1 MTASRHAKNASQTS
15 QDAVR
20 TAIRWNFNDRTRTFV
35 VRESTFCHSKKTLP
49 RHRKARS
56 AARKRLFRS
65 TGKACLRY
73 RKSQPV
79 VRQRITQVPQK
90 PRICNRNASCAR
102 RRQYCRL
109 TVAYLCIRGRDNVYL
124 CKHTHACMTGILP
137 HTGHCQY
144 DARDGMYAAVP
155 APCHAAA
162 RHLHKRKKACSG
174 KAGTCHAFHI
184 SCLVITSE
192 ERRTSPAGQLLWWH
206 QQTCRQALRS

>member
-1 MTASRHAKNASQTS
+1 MTASRHAQNASQTS

-65 TGKACLRY
+65 ARKACLRH

-90 PRICNRNASCAR
+90 PRICSQMVSCAL

-124 CKHTHACMTGILP
+124 CKRTHARMTVILP
-137 HTGHCQY
+137 HAGHCLYDAQY
-144 DARDGMYAAVP
+144 DMCATVPAQCSAAV
-155 APCHAAA
+155 

-174 KAGTCHAFHI
+174 KVGTCHAFHI

>member
-1 MTASRHAKNASQTS
+1 MPKIASRTS

-20 TAIRWNFNDRTRTFV
+20 TAIRWNFHDRKRTSV
-35 VRESTFCHSKKTLP
+35 IRKSTFCHSKKTLP

-65 TGKACLRY
+65 TGKTCLRHA
-73 RKSQPV
+73 KSQLA

-90 PRICNRNASCAR
+90 LRICSRMVSCAL

-109 TVAYLCIRGRDNVYL
+109 TVACLCISGRDTVYL
-124 CKHTHACMTGILP
+124 CKRTHARMTAILP
-137 HTGHCQY
+137 HADHCQY
-144 DARDGMYAAVP
+144 DARYDMCAAP
-155 APCHAAA
+155 TAPCSASV

-174 KAGTCHAFHI
+174 KTGTCHAFHI
-184 SCLVITSE
+184 SCLVITSG

>member
-1 MTASRHAKNASQTS
+1 MTASRHAQNASQTS

-20 TAIRWNFNDRTRTFV
+20 TAIRWNFHDRTRNSV
-35 VRESTFCHSKKTLP
+35 IRKSTFCHSKKTLP

-56 AARKRLFRS
+56 AARKRLFRI
-65 TGKACLRY
+65 TGKACLRH
-73 RKSQPV
+73 RKSQPA
-79 VRQRITQVPQK
+79 VRQRIAQMPQK

-109 TVAYLCIRGRDNVYL
+109 TVAYLCISGRNTVYL
-124 CKHTHACMTGILP
+124 CKRTHARMTAILP
-137 HTGHCQY
+137 HAGHCQY
-144 DARDGMYAAVP
+144 DAQYDMCAAVP
-155 APCHAAA
+155 AQCSAAV
-162 RHLHKRKKACSG
+162 RHLHIRKKACSG
-174 KAGTCHAFHI
+174 KTGTCHAFHI

>member
-65 TGKACLRY
+65 ARKARLRH

-79 VRQRITQVPQK
+79 VRQSIAQVPQK
-90 PRICNRNASCAR
+90 PRICSRMVSCAR

-109 TVAYLCIRGRDNVYL
+109 TAAYLCISGRNTVYL
-124 CKHTHACMTGILP
+124 CKRSHARMTAILP
-137 HTGHCQY
+137 HADHCQY
-144 DARDGMYAAVP
+144 DARYDMCAAVP
-155 APCHAAA
+155 AQCSAAV

-192 ERRTSPAGQLLWWH
+192 ERRTSPGGQLLWWH

>member
-20 TAIRWNFNDRTRTFV
+20 TAIRWNFHDRTRTSV
-35 VRESTFCHSKKTLP
+35 IRKSTFCHSKKTLP

-124 CKHTHACMTGILP
+124 CKRTHARMTVILP
-137 HTGHCQY
+137 HADHCQY
-144 DARDGMYAAVP
+144 DAQYDMCAAVP
-155 APCHAAA
+155 AQCSAAV

-174 KAGTCHAFHI
+174 KTGTCHAFHI

>member
-1 MTASRHAKNASQTS
+1 MTASRHTKNASQTS

-20 TAIRWNFNDRTRTFV
+20 TAIQWNFHDRTRTSV
-35 VRESTFCHSKKTLP
+35 IWESTFCHSKKTLP

-79 VRQRITQVPQK
+79 VRQRIAQVPQK
-90 PRICNRNASCAR
+90 PRICSRMVSCAL

-109 TVAYLCIRGRDNVYL
+109 TAAYLCISGRDTVYL
-124 CKHTHACMTGILP
+124 CKRSHARMTAILP
-137 HTGHCQY
+137 HADHCQY
-144 DARDGMYAAVP
+144 DARYDMCAAP
-155 APCHAAA
+155 TAPCHAVV
-162 RHLHKRKKACSG
+162 RHLHIRKKACSG
-174 KAGTCHAFHI
+174 KTGTCHAFHI

>member
-1 MTASRHAKNASQTS
+1 M
-15 QDAVR
+15 
-20 TAIRWNFNDRTRTFV
+20 IW
-35 VRESTFCHSKKTLP
+35 ESTFCHSKKTLP

-65 TGKACLRY
+65 TRKACLRH

-90 PRICNRNASCAR
+90 PRICSRNASCAR
-102 RRQYCRL
+102 RRQYCTL
-109 TVAYLCIRGRDNVYL
+109 TVACLCIRGRDNVYL
-124 CKHTHACMTGILP
+124 CKRSHARMTAILP
-137 HTGHCQY
+137 HTGHCKY
-144 DARDGMYAAVP
+144 DARYDMCAAVP
-155 APCHAAA
+155 AQCSAAV

-174 KAGTCHAFHI
+174 KTGTCHAFHI

-192 ERRTSPAGQLLWWH
+192 ERRTSPGGQLLWWH

>member
-1 MTASRHAKNASQTS
+1 M
-15 QDAVR
+15 
-20 TAIRWNFNDRTRTFV
+20 IRK
-35 VRESTFCHSKKTLP
+35 STFRHSKKTLP

-65 TGKACLRY
+65 TGKACLRH
-73 RKSQPV
+73 RKSQPI
-79 VRQRITQVPQK
+79 VRQRIAQVPQK

-124 CKHTHACMTGILP
+124 CKHTHACMTAILP

-144 DARDGMYAAVP
+144 DARYDMCAAP
-155 APCHAAA
+155 TAPCSASV

-192 ERRTSPAGQLLWWH
+192 ERRTSPGGQLLWWH

>member
-1 MTASRHAKNASQTS
+1 M
-15 QDAVR
+15 
-20 TAIRWNFNDRTRTFV
+20 IRK
-35 VRESTFCHSKKTLP
+35 STFCHSKKTLP

-65 TGKACLRY
+65 TGKVCLRY

-79 VRQRITQVPQK
+79 VRQRITQVTQK
-90 PRICNRNASCAR
+90 PRICSRMVSCAL

-109 TVAYLCIRGRDNVYL
+109 TVACLCISGRDTVYL
-124 CKHTHACMTGILP
+124 CKRTHACMTGILP

-144 DARDGMYAAVP
+144 DARYDMCAAP
-155 APCHAAA
+155 TAPCSASV

-174 KAGTCHAFHI
+174 KTGTCHAFHI
-184 SCLVITSE
+184 SCLVITSG

-206 QQTCRQALRS
+206 QQTCLQALRS

>member
-20 TAIRWNFNDRTRTFV
+20 TAIRWNFHDRKRTSV
-35 VRESTFCHSKKTLP
+35 IWESTFCHSKKTLP

-56 AARKRLFRS
+56 AAWKRLFRS

-90 PRICNRNASCAR
+90 PRICSRMVSCAL

-109 TVAYLCIRGRDNVYL
+109 TVAYLCISGRNAVYL
-124 CKHTHACMTGILP
+124 CKRTHARMTAILP
-137 HTGHCQY
+137 HADHCQY
-144 DARDGMYAAVP
+144 DARYDMCAAP
-155 APCHAAA
+155 TAPCHAVV
-162 RHLHKRKKACSG
+162 RHLHIRKKACSG
-174 KAGTCHAFHI
+174 KVGTCHAFHI

>member
-1 MTASRHAKNASQTS
+1 MTASRHAKNTSQTS

-20 TAIRWNFNDRTRTFV
+20 TAIRWNFHDRKRTSV
-35 VRESTFCHSKKTLP
+35 IWESTFCHSKKTLP

-65 TGKACLRY
+65 TGKACLRH

-79 VRQRITQVPQK
+79 VRQHITQVPQK
-90 PRICNRNASCAR
+90 TRICSRMVSCAR

-109 TVAYLCIRGRDNVYL
+109 TVACLCIRGRDNVYL
-124 CKHTHACMTGILP
+124 CKRTHARMTAILP

-155 APCHAAA
+155 AQCSAAV

-174 KAGTCHAFHI
+174 KTGTCHAFHI
-184 SCLVITSE
+184 SCLVITSG
-192 ERRTSPAGQLLWWH
+192 ERRTSPGGQLLWWH
-206 QQTCRQALRS
+206 QQTCLQALRS

>member
-1 MTASRHAKNASQTS
+1 MIWK
-15 QDAVR
+15 
-20 TAIRWNFNDRTRTFV
+20 
-35 VRESTFCHSKKTLP
+35 STFCHSKKTLP

-56 AARKRLFRS
+56 AARKRLFRI
-65 TGKACLRY
+65 TGKACLRH

-90 PRICNRNASCAR
+90 PRICSRNASCAR

-109 TVAYLCIRGRDNVYL
+109 TVACLCISGRDTVYL
-124 CKHTHACMTGILP
+124 CKRTHACMTGILP
-137 HTGHCQY
+137 HAGHCKY
-144 DARDGMYAAVP
+144 DARDDMYAAVP
-155 APCHAAA
+155 AQCSATV

-174 KAGTCHAFHI
+174 KVGTCHAFHI

>member
-1 MTASRHAKNASQTS
+1 M
-15 QDAVR
+15 
-20 TAIRWNFNDRTRTFV
+20 IRK
-35 VRESTFCHSKKTLP
+35 STFCHSKKTLP

-56 AARKRLFRS
+56 AAWKRLFRS
-65 TGKACLRY
+65 TRKACLRY

-79 VRQRITQVPQK
+79 VRQRIAQMPQK

-124 CKHTHACMTGILP
+124 CKHTHACMTGIMP
-137 HTGHCQY
+137 HADHCQY

-174 KAGTCHAFHI
+174 KVGTCHAFHI

-206 QQTCRQALRS
+206 LQTCRQALRS

>member
-1 MTASRHAKNASQTS
+1 M
-15 QDAVR
+15 
-20 TAIRWNFNDRTRTFV
+20 IW
-35 VRESTFCHSKKTLP
+35 ESTFCHSKKTLP

-65 TGKACLRY
+65 TGKACLRH
-73 RKSQPV
+73 RKSQPA

-90 PRICNRNASCAR
+90 PRICSRMVSCAR

-109 TVAYLCIRGRDNVYL
+109 TAAYLCISGRNTVYL
-124 CKHTHACMTGILP
+124 CKRIHARMTGILP
-137 HTGHCQY
+137 HAGHYKY
-144 DARDGMYAAVP
+144 DARYDMCAAP
-155 APCHAAA
+155 TAPCHAAA

-174 KAGTCHAFHI
+174 KTGTCHAFHI

>member
-1 MTASRHAKNASQTS
+1 MTASRHAQNASQTS
-15 QDAVR
+15 PDAVR
-20 TAIRWNFNDRTRTFV
+20 TAIRWNFLDRKHLFLSRK
-35 VRESTFCHSKKTLP
+35 STFCHPVKALL

-56 AARKRLFRS
+56 AAWKRLFRI
-65 TGKACLRY
+65 TGKVCLRH

-90 PRICNRNASCAR
+90 PHICSRMVSCAR

-109 TVAYLCIRGRDNVYL
+109 TVAYLCISGRNAVYL
-124 CKHTHACMTGILP
+124 CKRTHARMTAILP
-137 HTGHCQY
+137 HTGHCKY
-144 DARDGMYAAVP
+144 DARYDMCAAP
-155 APCHAAA
+155 TAPCSASV

-174 KAGTCHAFHI
+174 KTGTCHAFHI
-184 SCLVITSE
+184 SCLVITSG